1 MHLVYTLKFAYILS
15 CISLETTVIPG
26 AGEIGNNGYAKFWCV
41 NKFRFDPSENS
52 ELAG

>member
-1 MHLVYTLKFAYILS
+1 MS
-15 CISLETTVIPG
+15 CISLQTTVIPG